1 MADVIANP
9 AAAAGGKVWTAD
21 RRLWLTV
28 DGKVV
33 EDGHPDAR
41 TLLCAP
47 GQTIPYDQ
55 AERLGLV
62 TGGKGR
68 KKPAKDKAVKRPARD
83 KGGGD

>member
-9 AAAAGGKVWTAD
+9 AVAAGGKVWTSD
-21 RRLWLTV
+21 RRLWLTP

-33 EDGHPDAR
+33 EDGDPAAR

-47 GQTIPYDQ
+47 GQTIPWDQ
-55 AERLGLV
+55 AVALGLV

-68 KKPAKDKAVKRPARD
+68 KKPAKDKAVKPARD
-83 KGGGD
+83 KGDG

>member
-9 AAAAGGKVWTAD
+9 AATAGGKVWTAD
-21 RRLWLTV
+21 RRLWLTP

-55 AERLGLV
+55 AVALGLV

-68 KKPAKDKAVKRPARD
+68 KKPAKDKAVKQGRD
-83 KGGGD
+83 KAGDG